1 MYHLSNPFN
10 KGRWGFLLLSAVLV
24 STCTPAQSLL
34 RNDGELSLPITSRKL
49 VIAHCMTNIIRFK
62 GHKFEDSCNPEYYLQ
77 SDNITSSIGG
87 LTQVWPMEDDLL
99 KDASLD
105 SAVAFEMRA
114 AKASG
119 IDGFQFYYPLGT
131 ESWDKIIE
139 AYFRVAEK
147 EHIEFYFTFCISHP
161 SGGDEESRID
171 SYANRINDIFNA
183 VGRNNSHWLRTPDQ
197 RLVIYQWNGEGLADI
212 PSNLNGFSRPY
223 YVALAY
229 QKLADAVHEKF
240 ASIFL
245 INEQITPEKLNDYLD
260 YFPACWIWTLP
271 YVKNYIGEMVAATC
285 RKRGRTFTGST
296 FCDFY
301 TSKLLEKGTW
311 NIYSA
316 EEAAEAGLEK
326 GERKYIAT
334 GLSYNFRRL
343 LEFGLEQDVP
353 IMNIITWNDYPEGHH
368 LAPEIN
374 HNEGFSILLNYY
386 KSIWKQEPSPFTGKD
401 VAVVFF
407 KKYKHDIEPNPYHFN
422 VVTIETGVNLASEDS
437 IEVVTLL
444 KKSSLLKVNGQ
455 SKQVPAGFAVSRF
468 TMDPGPVHVMVSR
481 ASSAVLDFI
490 TPEKITFQPTRTDR
504 LTYSYSSEFTEF
516 YKPILDNNG
525 LKKTEKILSSVTQP

>member
-1 MYHLSNPFN
+1 MQLTNLLA
-10 KGRWGFLLLSAVLV
+10 KGKWKFLLGVTSLFSLRM
-24 STCTPAQSLL
+24 PAQDPLK
-34 RNDGELSLPITSRKL
+34 NDSALSLPMTSRKL

-62 GHKFEDSCNPEYYLQ
+62 GHKFEDSCNPEFYPETN
-77 SDNITSSIGG
+77 NITASIGG
-87 LTQVWPMEDDLL
+87 LTQVLPMEDELL
-99 KDASLD
+99 KEASLD
-105 SAVAFEMRA
+105 STVAFEMRA

-131 ESWDKIIE
+131 ESWDNIIK

-147 EHIEFYFTFCISHP
+147 QHIEFYFTFCISHP

-171 SYANRINDIFNA
+171 AYAGRINDIFKS
-183 VGRNNSHWLRTPDQ
+183 VGQNNSHWLRSPDG
-197 RLVIYQWNGEGLADI
+197 RLILYQWNGEGLADI
-212 PSNLNGFSRPY
+212 PSDLHGHSKPY

-229 QKLADAVHEKF
+229 NKLAEAVHEKF

-271 YVKNYIGEMVAATC
+271 FVDNYIGQMVAATC
-285 RKRGRTFTGST
+285 KKRNRTFTGSA

-316 EEAAEAGLEK
+316 EEAAEAGLEQ

-334 GLSYNFRRL
+334 GLSYNFRKL
-343 LEFGLEQDVP
+343 LEFGIGQDVP

-386 KSIWKQEPSPFTGKD
+386 KSVWKQQTSAFNGKD

-407 KKYKHDIEPNPYHFN
+407 KKYKHTIEPDPYHFN
-422 VVTIETGVNLASEDS
+422 VVTIEKGVSLDSEDS
-437 IEVVTLL
+437 IEVVTWL
-444 KKSSLLKVNGQ
+444 KKPSRLSVNGQ
-455 SKQVPAGFAVSRF
+455 SKQAPAGFAVTRF
-468 TMDPGPVHVMVSR
+468 AMDPGAVHVTVSR
-481 ASSAVLDFI
+481 EGITVVDFL
-490 TPEKITFQPTRTDR
+490 TPEKITQHPSRTDR
-504 LTYSYSSEFTEF
+504 LTYSYSSEFSEF
-516 YKPILDNNG
+516 YTPLLGKAG
-525 LKKTEKILSSVTQP
+525 LATEGMQSASLLQP

>member
-1 MYHLSNPFN
+1 MRLPNRPCEGKWKF
-10 KGRWGFLLLSAVLV
+10 FLLLANLYCASTLAQDVHKNDPVL
-24 STCTPAQSLL
+24 
-34 RNDGELSLPITSRKL
+34 RLPITSRKL

-62 GHKFEDSCNPEYYLQ
+62 GHKFEDSCNPEYF
-77 SDNITSSIGG
+77 SGSENTTASIGG
-87 LTQVWPMEDDLL
+87 LTQVLPMEDDLL
-99 KDASLD
+99 KNASLD

-147 EHIEFYFTFCISHP
+147 QHIEFYFTFCISHP
-161 SGGDEESRID
+161 SGGNEASRID
-171 SYANRINDIFNA
+171 SYAKRMNEIFEV
-183 VGRNNSHWLRTPDQ
+183 VGRNNSHWLRTPDG
-197 RLVIYQWNGEGLADI
+197 RLILYQWNGEGLADI
-212 PSNLNGFSRPY
+212 PSDLNGYSKPY

-229 QKLADAVHEKF
+229 NKLAEAVHENF

-245 INEQITPEKLNDYLD
+245 INEQITSEKLNEYLD

-271 YVKNYIGEMVAATC
+271 YVKNYIGDMVAATC
-285 RKRGRTFTGST
+285 RQRNRSFTGST

-311 NIYSA
+311 NIYNA
-316 EEAAEAGLEK
+316 EEAAEAGTAK

-334 GLSYNFRRL
+334 GLSFNFRSL
-343 LEFGLEQDVP
+343 LEFSLKNDVP
-353 IMNIITWNDYPEGHH
+353 ILNIITWNDYPEGHH

-386 KSIWKQEPSPFTGKD
+386 KSIWKGEPSPFHNKD

-407 KKYKHDIEPNPYHFN
+407 KKYKHDTQPNPYHFQ
-422 VVTIETGVNLASEDS
+422 VVTIEKGVPLASEDS
-437 IEVVTLL
+437 VEVVTLL
-444 KKSSLLKVNGQ
+444 KNPSWLEVNGQ
-455 SKQVPAGFAVSRF
+455 SSQVPAGFSVTRYA
-468 TMDPGPVHVMVSR
+468 MNPGPVHVLVR
-481 ASSAVLDFI
+481 RDGASVLDFI
-490 TPEKITFQPTRTDR
+490 TPEKITLHPVRTDR

-516 YKPILDNNG
+516 YTPILGNSRTQ
-525 LKKTEKILSSVTQP
+525 TEKMPSTWVDRP